1 MSKLW
6 DAVEQ
11 TFAESND
18 VEKLLVARWLCSDV
32 QNRLEVDQDTQQR
45 TALTIA
51 RNGVDLALAARDD
64 DR

>member
-18 VEKLLVARWLCSDV
+18 VE
-32 QNRLEVDQDTQQR
+32 NRLEVDQDTQQR